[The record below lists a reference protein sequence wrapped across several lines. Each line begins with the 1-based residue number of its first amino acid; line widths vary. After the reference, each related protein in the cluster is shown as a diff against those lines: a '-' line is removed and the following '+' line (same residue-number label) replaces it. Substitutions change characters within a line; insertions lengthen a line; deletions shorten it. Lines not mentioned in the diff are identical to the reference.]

1 MAAAIASPLTYRGS
15 TLTNLLGIR
24 RHQLAFLQRM
34 KREHGDIV
42 RFRIG
47 PQEIW
52 LLSHPDHIREVLVV
66 SQRKFMKG
74 RGLQMAK
81 KLLGEGLLTSEGEF
95 HLRQRRLAQ
104 PAFHRQ
110 RIAAY
115 ATTMVDYTAQ
125 LHHRWKAHLSGQP
138 FDMAE
143 EMMRLTLRIA
153 GKTLFDT
160 EVEHEARE
168 VGQAL
173 TDLISTFE
181 RITNPLAALLEKL
194 PLPGNRRFEKAKR
207 TLDNIIYRIISER
220 RRAIAERGEDRGDL
234 LSMLLLAQDDEQ
246 GSGGMTDQQVRDEAI
261 TLFLAGH
268 ETTANML
275 TWTWY
280 LLSQNPA
287 VEARLHAETAA
298 VLGDRLPTFEDVAKL
313 RYAEMVLAESMRL
326 YPPAWIL
333 GRNALEDCEIGGC
346 TVPRGALVLMSQ
358 YIVHHDARFY
368 PEPDKFDPERWMP
381 EARETRPKFAYF
393 PFGGG
398 TRTCIG
404 EAFAWM
410 EGVLVLTTLAQ
421 RWKPRLA
428 PGHPIELHPLITL
441 RPKHGMKM
449 TLEQR

>member
-125 LHHRWKAHLSGQP
+125 LHHRWKAQVSGQP

-234 LSMLLLAQDDEQ
+234 LSMLLLAQDEEQ

-287 VEARLHAETAA
+287 VEARLHAEIAA
-298 VLGDRLPTFEDVAKL
+298 VLGDRLPAFEDVAKL

-368 PEPDKFDPERWMP
+368 PEPDKFDPERWTP
-381 EARETRPKFAYF
+381 EAREARPKFAYF

-421 RWKPRLA
+421 RWKPGLA